1 MEQDLLL
8 LHDQAGGMDIVVV
21 DKWVALKKRG
31 VLRGHAQVIQLSE
44 LHVYHLWALKH
55 DLLSYP

>member
-8 LHDQAGGMDIVVV
+8 LQDQAGGMDIVVA

-31 VLRGHAQVIQLSE
+31 ALRGHAQVIRLST
-44 LHVYHLWALKH
+44 LHV
-55 DLLSYP
+55 